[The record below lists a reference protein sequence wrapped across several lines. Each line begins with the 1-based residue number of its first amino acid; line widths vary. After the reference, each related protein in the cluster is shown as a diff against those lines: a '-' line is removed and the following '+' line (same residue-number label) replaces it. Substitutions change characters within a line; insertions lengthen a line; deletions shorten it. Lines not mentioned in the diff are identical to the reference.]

1 MTFNHSKFT
10 YDFVP
15 ANWSLREAVGAA
27 AATATA
33 TARASAGTVAAEV
46 PKIAGVGMLQQRQ
59 WRRHRKERRMRQ
71 QECAQLQ
78 E

>member
-1 MTFNHSKFT
+1 MESQRGGGGGSGNGDGDSTGFSR
-10 YDFVP
+10 D
-15 ANWSLREAVGAA
+15 
-27 AATATA
+27 
-33 TARASAGTVAAEV
+33 VAAEV

-71 QECAQLQ
+71 QECEQLQ